1 MSENVLILRSTKYEF
16 PNEKT
21 GEIIKG
27 CSLLYVSDFQ
37 EETATAIGEEPMKAK
52 TSEEV
57 FAAIK
62 KHKAPAIYAIE
73 TRLKPGKDGKATVQV
88 TSAKFV
94 KAFSLAA

>member
-1 MSENVLILRSTKYEF
+1 MSENVLILRSVKFEF

-27 CSLLYVSDFQ
+27 CNVIYVSDYQ
-37 EETATAIGEEPMKAK
+37 EETASAIGEEPMKAK

-57 FAAIK
+57 FALIK
-62 KHKAPAIYAIE
+62 KHKAPAIYSID